1 MIRLN
6 LVVYRLQCAQ
16 IGPDQMAETSSRV
29 AWTDELK
36 RAGPGQGVSHH
47 VRYLER
53 AGKPYR
59 FEGQG
64 DRSHNEPA
72 G

>member
-1 MIRLN
+1 
-6 LVVYRLQCAQ
+6 
-16 IGPDQMAETSSRV
+16 MAETSSRV